1 MIRHLLA
8 ALALLSMPQGKA
20 APAPAP
26 APDPINACL
35 VVTKQ
40 DAVTALDED
49 LRDGKS
55 SVAGRSVVPGAA
67 ASSCEYS
74 GRGLHTVQIHVWRAS
89 PAGVA
94 RLKRTFQTN
103 CEKRETAGLTG
114 LGDGACWYSAG
125 RDEVQLLKGVTLV
138 HLIVRMNGDATEALK
153 NLAKAALGRLP

>member
-1 MIRHLLA
+1 MRLLLA
-8 ALALLSMPQGKA
+8 ALALIVTPQRSV
-20 APAPAP
+20 AP

-40 DAVTALDED
+40 DAVTAVDEE
-49 LRDGKS
+49 LRDGKP
-55 SVAGRSVVPGAA
+55 SVAGRSIVQGAA

-89 PAGVA
+89 PAGAA
-94 RLKRTFQTN
+94 RLKKTFLTN

-125 RDEVQLLKGVTLV
+125 RDEVQMLKGVTLIDIV
-138 HLIVRMNGDATEALK
+138 VRMNGDATEALK
-153 NLAKAALGRLP
+153 SLMKAALTRLP

>member
-1 MIRHLLA
+1 MGPLLA
-8 ALALLSMPQGKA
+8 ALALLSMPQGRA
-20 APAPAP
+20 APAP

-49 LRDGKS
+49 LRDGKP
-55 SVAGRSVVPGAA
+55 SVAGRSIVPGAA

-74 GRGLHTVQIHVWRAS
+74 GRGLHTVQVHVWRSS

-94 RLKRTFQTN
+94 RLKRTFLTN

-125 RDEVQLLKGVTLV
+125 RDEVQLLKGVTLID
-138 HLIVRMNGDATEALK
+138 IVVRKNGDATEALK
-153 NLAKAALGRLP
+153 SLVKAALGRLP

>member
-1 MIRHLLA
+1 MRPILA
-8 ALALLSMPQGKA
+8 ALALLSMPQTGP
-20 APAPAP
+20 APAPGP

-35 VVTKQ
+35 IVTKQ
-40 DAVTALDED
+40 DAVTAVDED

-74 GRGLHTVQIHVWRAS
+74 GRGLHAVQVHVWRAS
-89 PAGVA
+89 PAGIA
-94 RLKRTFQTN
+94 RLKRTFLTN

-125 RDEVQLLKGVTLV
+125 RDEVQLLKGVTLIDI
-138 HLIVRMNGDATEALK
+138 IVRKNGDATEALK
-153 NLAKAALGRLP
+153 SLVKAALGRLP